1 MPMLRA
7 YVRVLIRES
16 DLAHDLLQETC
27 LRILSS
33 KVAPEDPA
41 HFRLWCR
48 GVARNVAAQEFG
60 RRRRDRELLL
70 VKHLVETA
78 DQREDPE
85 RSLLV
90 RETLQGTTRRD
101 AKDVE
106 WLVRAYVCDERICDL
121 ANEAA
126 QSAAALRMRLMRL
139 RSMLRASL
147 D

>member
-7 YVRVLIRES
+7 YVRVLMRES

-33 KVAPEDPA
+33 KVAPDDAA
-41 HFRLWCR
+41 HFRFWCR
-48 GVARNVAAQEFG
+48 GVARNVAAHEFG
-60 RRRRDRELLL
+60 RRRRDREVLLA
-70 VKHLVETA
+70 KHSVESA
-78 DQREDPE
+78 DQCEDPE
-85 RSLLV
+85 RSVLV
-90 RETLQGTTRRD
+90 RETLQSTTHRD

-106 WLVRAYVCDERICDL
+106 WFVRAYVCDERICDL
-121 ANEAA
+121 ANEAE